1 LSLIKNANSK
11 SSKSSENRS
20 NSMIIR
26 NGRVFDPLNGI
37 DGDVKDVFIKDGR
50 VVADLSGSERKDAK
64 VIDAKGKTVMPGGVD
79 SHSHVAGAK
88 VNAGRLMRP
97 EDHYKS
103 TRSKTKITHSGCG
116 YTVPSVYKEGYDY
129 VAMGY
134 TTVFEAAMPPL
145 EARHTHEEMRSIPI
159 LDMGA
164 YLVLGNNWSVMSYIR
179 DGDLEKAAAYVA
191 WMMKTHKGYG
201 IKCVNPA
208 GVENWGWAKN
218 VHGLDEANIHFEV
231 TPREV
236 IHGLAEVNEMLGLP
250 ISLHLHTNNLGHPG
264 NFEITK
270 DSLMIPGDVKPSQ
283 RTEVEW
289 SETKIDPRR
298 QQSIYLAHAQFS
310 SFGGTSWKD
319 FESGAEEVANCV
331 NKADHVVIDNGA
343 VPFGPATTMTGD
355 GPAIH
360 DLYVLSG
367 QKWSNT
373 DVELECGSGVIP
385 FLYLKSSP
393 VSSVQWAMG
402 LELLLMVKDPWK
414 TIMTTDHPN
423 GGVFTQYP
431 EVITW
436 LMSRKARDKT
446 AGECHKWGYGRSS
459 LGSLDREMTLYEIA
473 ILTRANPARTIGM
486 AHRKGHLGEGADG
499 DVTIYGFD
507 SAKLD
512 ANDPDSIMRGFA
524 GPEYTIKDGAIV
536 AHNGEIVAV
545 PEGRR
550 FYSRPQIDPELERD
564 MLLDLKEWFKYYT
577 VGFAN
582 YPVPEKYLKNPVAI
596 DAFGPKEAFGQ
607 KDASGPK
614 GSPGPKGAIAGR

>member
-1 LSLIKNANSK
+1 MNSK
-11 SSKSSENRS
+11 NSTNLT
-20 NSMIIR
+20 NSMIIK
-26 NGRVFDPLNGI
+26 NGRVFDPLNEI
-37 DGDVKDVFIKDGR
+37 DGDVKDIFIKDGK
-50 VVADLSGSERKDAK
+50 VVADLSGPERRTAK

-103 TRSKTKITHSGCG
+103 VRSKTDITHSGSG

-145 EARHTHEEMRSIPI
+145 EARHTHEEMRAIPI

-164 YLVLGNNWSVMSYIR
+164 YLVLGNNWSVMRYIR

-264 NFEITK
+264 NFEITN
-270 DSLMIPGDVKPSQ
+270 DSLMILGDVKPSQ
-283 RTEVEW
+283 RTDVEW
-289 SETKIDPRR
+289 SETKLDPRR

-310 SFGGTSWKD
+310 SFGGTSWRD
-319 FESGAEEVANCV
+319 FESGAQEVANYV

-343 VPFGPATTMTGD
+343 VPFGPATVMTGD

-360 DLYVLSG
+360 DLYMLSRP
-367 QKWSNT
+367 KWSNT

-393 VSSVQWAMG
+393 ISSVQWAMG

-431 EVITW
+431 QVITW
-436 LMSRKARDKT
+436 LMSKQARDKT
-446 AGECHKWGYGRSS
+446 ASECHKWGYGRSS

-486 AHRKGHLGEGADG
+486 AHRKGHLGVGADG
-499 DVTIYGFD
+499 DVTVYGFD
-507 SAKLD
+507 STKLNV
-512 ANDPDSIMRGFA
+512 NDPDSIIRGFA
-524 GPEYTIKDGAIV
+524 KPEYTIKDGSIV
-536 AHNGEIVAV
+536 AHKGEIVAV
-545 PEGRR
+545 PEGKR

-577 VGFAN
+577 LGFAN
-582 YPVPEKYLKNPVAI
+582 YPVPDKYLKNPV
-596 DAFGPKEAFGQ
+596 DVDTFGPKDTTGPKGTSGPKEAL
-607 KDASGPK
+607 
-614 GSPGPKGAIAGR
+614 AGR